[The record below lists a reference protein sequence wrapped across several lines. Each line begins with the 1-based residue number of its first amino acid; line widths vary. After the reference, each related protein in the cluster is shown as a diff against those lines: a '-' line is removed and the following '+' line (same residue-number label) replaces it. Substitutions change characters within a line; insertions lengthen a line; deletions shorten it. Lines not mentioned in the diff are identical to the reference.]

1 MKYKGLVVLVDE
13 LIKQGKLLHLALYAS
28 SEAVRG
34 IKKMKQPALESS
46 SVAEFTSIFDGSY
59 FKGKMDP
66 MEAYG
71 LVKYG
76 ATLWMSYMARKHPGI
91 KFVSMSPGGT
101 KGTVVMDD
109 MPALQKI
116 MFKHI
121 MMPQKPSITSSIN
134 KNGKS
139 IFSVMPSVCNPG

>member
-1 MKYKGLVVLVDE
+1 LKYKGLLVLVDE

-46 SVAEFTSIFDGSY
+46 SVAEFTSIFYGSY
-59 FKGKMDP
+59 FKGEMDP

-91 KFVSMSPGGT
+91 KVCQHESRWNGRYSGYGRRAST
-101 KGTVVMDD
+101 
-109 MPALQKI
+109 A
-116 MFKHI
+116 
-121 MMPQKPSITSSIN
+121 
-134 KNGKS
+134 KNY
-139 IFSVMPSVCNPG
+139 V